1 MKSPRQAEPV
11 NHLVMVI
18 HGVGDP
24 APGETLSLF
33 ARSIAEVDQP
43 LNEGQDVV
51 WLDEKSPNPE
61 YVQRFATHVR
71 QLDVGEERAVLAEVF
86 WGDLSR
92 VRRGLLGAAIGLV
105 EILFGLQFVAYAA
118 ASQSGRA
125 AQVLRD
131 LGKAAARILHGPA
144 LAVTFV
150 LAVQTLAMVGA
161 ELMWPPAA
169 NGIPHGQLL
178 MVPLAPGAAL
188 QSAALAGLEP
198 LLPPFGRGVFWTQ
211 AMMVGV
217 SLLSITAAAIG
228 SRITTHAGV
237 QLFWEWVQ
245 ITAAFVAGLMFVKT
259 ILLDAWMPGLA
270 FTESV
275 RPGLL
280 WYCKILV
287 WMLGLL
293 WLGQMLVVMAMGVA
307 WLAAQFRPAAS
318 RRALHAAFLLPA
330 MIIGFWGLLL
340 PMLWLL
346 AAKWLRR
353 VASLEEF
360 DALFQQAVPML
371 GVQLMMAGVMV
382 VVAAG
387 VAIRYW
393 IWRGNRK
400 ALANPALAIAPRLIV
415 HPALQF
421 SAGISTLA
429 GVSLIAF
436 LNVMQILGIR
446 YEEHAAGRMLAEA
459 NRYMASLL
467 LPIALLGFMLFQH
480 LRPVLDIVL
489 DVVNHFWFRPAC
501 IADSLDGDE
510 YDIREATFEQG
521 RLYFARRDAIHARIK
536 NALTHF
542 RDHVDGRPALTL
554 ISHSQGTM
562 IAIEVLNDPE
572 LEWLNQRFSSV
583 RLVTMGSPFTHLYQ
597 HYFSHL
603 YPSLAEPHWQELRC
617 RLQRWINICRADDF
631 VGTAIRFPDFGNG
644 PAPRCSNHHVG
655 ARGHLNYWSDVAV
668 LKILHEELLV
678 GERKVASPAPVRR
691 AA

>member
-1 MKSPRQAEPV
+1 MKNPRQAEAV
-11 NHLVMVI
+11 DHLVMVI

-33 ARSIAEVDQP
+33 ARSIAQIEQP
-43 LNEGQDVV
+43 LNEAQDVV

-71 QLDVGEERAVLAEVF
+71 QLDVGEEKALLAEVY

-131 LGKAAARILHGPA
+131 LGKIAARILHGPA

-150 LAVQTLAMVGA
+150 LAVQTLALVGT
-161 ELMWPPAA
+161 EVIWPEAW
-169 NGIPHGQLL
+169 
-178 MVPLAPGAAL
+178 
-188 QSAALAGLEP
+188 
-198 LLPPFGRGVFWTQ
+198 RGVFWTQ
-211 AMMVGV
+211 VLMVGV
-217 SLLSITAAAIG
+217 SLLSIAAAAIG
-228 SRITTHAGV
+228 HRITSHQGV
-237 QLFWEWVQ
+237 QLFWDWVH
-245 ITAAFVAGLMFVKT
+245 ITATFIAGLMFIKT

-270 FTESV
+270 FTENV

-280 WYCKILV
+280 WYCRILV

-293 WLGQMLVVMAMGVA
+293 WLGQMLIVMAMGAA

-318 RRALHAAFLLPA
+318 RRSLHAAFLLPA
-330 MIIGFWGLLL
+330 MVVGFWGLLL
-340 PMLWLL
+340 PMTWLL

-353 VASLEEF
+353 AAKLEEF

-382 VVAAG
+382 MVAGG

-393 IWRGNRK
+393 VWRGNSK
-400 ALANPALAIAPRLIV
+400 ALANPAQAVAPRLIV

-436 LNVMQILGIR
+436 LNVMQIFDIR
-446 YEEHAAGRMLAEA
+446 YEEHAAGRVLAEA

-467 LPIALLGFMLFQH
+467 LPLALLGFMLFQH

-489 DVVNHFWFRPAC
+489 DVVNHFWFRPTC
-501 IADSLDGDE
+501 LADAIDGDE
-510 YDIREATFEQG
+510 YDIRESTFEQG
-521 RLYFARRDAIHARIK
+521 SLYFARRDAIHARIK

-542 RDHVDGRPALTL
+542 RDHAGGRPALTL

-572 LEWLNQRFSSV
+572 LAWLNQRFSSV

-597 HYFSHL
+597 HYFSHQ
-603 YPSLAEPHWQELRC
+603 YPPLEHPHWQELRC

-631 VGTAIRFPDFGNG
+631 VGTAIRFPDN
-644 PAPRCSNHHVG
+644 APNSALVCSNHHVG
-655 ARGHLNYWSDVAV
+655 ARGHLNYWSDVSV

-678 GERKVASPAPVRR
+678 GERKPVASPLARR